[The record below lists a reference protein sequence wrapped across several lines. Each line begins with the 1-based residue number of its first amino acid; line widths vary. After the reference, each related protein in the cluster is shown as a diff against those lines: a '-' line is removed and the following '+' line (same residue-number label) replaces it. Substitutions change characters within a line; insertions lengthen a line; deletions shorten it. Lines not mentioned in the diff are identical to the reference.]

1 MVDVYERALDPVV
14 FSHLSDVADKLG
26 VNAYVVGGYVRDF
39 FLGIPN
45 DDIDIVVEGGSGLD
59 FAKVFGE
66 MVGGEVQLYENY
78 GTAKVHYSGGEV
90 EFVGCRR
97 EAYERGSRK
106 PIVEEGTLSDDLNR
120 RDFTINAMAFSINKK
135 TYGYLVD
142 KFNGIS
148 DLKHGIIRCVGTPDD
163 RFSEDPLR
171 IWRMVRFK
179 CKLSRPD
186 KEFHYDISTFDA
198 AKRNAYRNEIL
209 SKERIVEE
217 FDKIMKTQYAPD
229 GVRAL
234 KELGLLKLTLPE
246 VDALSMPDDKGHK
259 DVFEHTMQVLWNVCQ
274 KSDDLYLRWAALLH
288 DIGKVPTR
296 KFEPGFG
303 WTFYGHAEVGAKMV
317 EKIFRRMKMP
327 TDTRMGFV
335 MKMVA
340 MHMRPNTLAEEGVTD
355 SAIRRLLF
363 DAGDDIEKLM
373 ILCKSDVT
381 TRYENKRQRIYENMC
396 KIEERMAEIEEK
408 DAIRNF
414 KNPVDGYLV
423 MGVYGLKPC
432 KEISVIKDAVKDA
445 ILDGK
450 IPNDYNAAVGVMKEK
465 AKEIGLTPVPDAEK
479 IIFANGTT
487 KDVEPVKEV

>member
-1 MVDVYERALDPVV
+1 MGALAPGV
-14 FSHLSDVADKLG
+14 FSILSEVANKLQ
-26 VNAYVVGGYVRDF
+26 VNAYVVGGFVRDF

-45 DDIDIVVEGGSGLD
+45 DDIDIVVEGGSGLE
-59 FAKVFGE
+59 FAKAFSE

-78 GTAKVHYSGGEV
+78 GTAKVHYVGGEV

-106 PIVEEGTLSDDLNR
+106 PIVEEGTLFDDLNR
-120 RDFTINAMAFSINKK
+120 RDFTINAMAFSVSRD

-142 KFNGIS
+142 MFDGVS
-148 DLKHGIIRCVGTPDD
+148 DLKRGIIRCVGTPDD

-179 CKLSRPD
+179 CKLSKSG
-186 KEFHYDISTFDA
+186 KEFRYDIDTFEA

-209 SKERIVEE
+209 SKERIIEE

-229 GVRAL
+229 GIRVL

-246 VDALSMPDDKGHK
+246 VDALSMPNDKGHK

-288 DIGKVPTR
+288 DIGKVSTR
-296 KFEPGFG
+296 KFEHGVG

-327 TDTRMGFV
+327 TDARMEFV
-335 MKMVA
+335 KKMVA

-355 SAIRRLLF
+355 SAIRRLLY
-363 DAGDDIEKLM
+363 DAGDDIDKLM
-373 ILCKSDVT
+373 ILSKSDVT
-381 TRYENKRQRIYENMC
+381 TRYESKRQKIYDNLYRIED
-396 KIEERMAEIEEK
+396 RMREIEEK

-414 KNPVDGYLV
+414 KLPIDGYLI
-423 MGVYGLKPC
+423 MEAYGIGPC
-432 KEISVIKDAVKDA
+432 REISVIKESIKEA

-450 IPNDYNAAVGVMKEK
+450 ITNDYDSA
-465 AKEIGLTPVPDAEK
+465 IGLMSEIAETIGLK
-479 IIFANGTT
+479 M
-487 KDVEPVKEV
+487 VENFNCVVEKFRN